1 MEIYLTIFFRT
12 ITTMLILLF
21 FTVFLM
27 GKKSIGELPVLDTL
41 TIIVLGN
48 VVGAVIIDSRIENL
62 PAIFAIVI
70 LALFEKMVTKISLRF
85 NRLRRKISFEPTIVI
100 KEGRIIYRN
109 LKKIGYALD
118 NILMLL
124 RQKDIFDIS
133 QVEYAIIEANGK
145 ISILKK
151 PEFKT
156 VTVKDLNLPLS
167 PVKPPVTVIVEG
179 EFQQDNIHIL
189 KTSEQKIKE
198 KLAAQG
204 YHNHQEIFYA
214 SMDHAGNLN
223 VSPYEN

>member
-1 MEIYLTIFFRT
+1 
-12 ITTMLILLF
+12 MLILLF

-179 EFQQDNIHIL
+179 EFQ
-189 KTSEQKIKE
+189 T
-198 KLAAQG
+198 G
-204 YHNHQEIFYA
+204 
-214 SMDHAGNLN
+214 
-223 VSPYEN
+223 